1 MAVATAASERETD
14 VSLKGYFPRKEGGR
28 VRQGEGEYIYLQSAG
43 RSHSLTTLRHRSQS
57 DFNPP
62 RFKHLWLLLPT
73 LVVGAAAAAF
83 AVLVHSPIVGDHDG
97 D

>member
-1 MAVATAASERETD
+1 MAALAAAFERETD
-14 VSLKGYFPRKEGGR
+14 FSLKGYFPRKEGGR
-28 VRQGEGEYIYLQSAG
+28 GRGIYIQPAG
-43 RSHSLTTLRHRSQS
+43 RSHSLTTLRHRSQP

-62 RFKHLWLLLPT
+62 RFKHLWLLLLP
-73 LVVGAAAAAF
+73 LVVGAV

>member
-1 MAVATAASERETD
+1 M
-14 VSLKGYFPRKEGGR
+14 KGK
-28 VRQGEGEYIYLQSAG
+28 EYIYLQSAG

-62 RFKHLWLLLPT
+62 RFKHLWLLPT
-73 LVVGAAAAAF
+73 LVVGAA

>member
-1 MAVATAASERETD
+1 M
-14 VSLKGYFPRKEGGR
+14 
-28 VRQGEGEYIYLQSAG
+28 RQGEGEYIYLQSAG

-73 LVVGAAAAAF
+73 LVVGAAA
-83 AVLVHSPIVGDHDG
+83 VLVHSPIVGDHDG